1 MEENSTETK
10 KVLAEN
16 RRLRE
21 ENVKNIFVIKKF
33 KSLAKMVSHDLR
45 APIGSSISC
54 ILLCKE
60 IAEDREMKNFLSIAE
75 EQNRKVL
82 GLLDNVLT
90 WARMQLDDIKI
101 VKTRFNL
108 KEALTETVSP
118 HLFSLMSKGINLRHD
133 IKNDIYVFTD
143 KDILQSI
150 VRNIFT
156 NAIKFTNKNG
166 NIAIQ
171 AENHEDLVKIIIKDD
186 GVGMSA
192 DKNKKIFESV
202 GETLWGTEGEKGTG
216 LGLAM
221 CKELAEHVD
230 ISLESFSEG
239 LDKGSVFTISIK
251 K

>member
-1 MEENSTETK
+1 MKENLKEGEI
-10 KVLAEN
+10 LMEN
-16 RRLRE
+16 RNLRE
-21 ENVKNIFVIKKF
+21 ENVKNVMVIKKF
-33 KSLAKMVSHDLR
+33 KSLARMVSHDLR

-60 IAEDREMKNFLSIAE
+60 MTEDKEMKNFLSIAE

-82 GLLDNVLT
+82 SLIDNVLT
-90 WARMQLDDIKI
+90 WARMQLDDIK
-101 VKTRFNL
+101 VDKVRLNL
-108 KEALTETVSP
+108 KDLITNTISP
-118 HLFSLMSKGINLRHD
+118 HIFSLMSKGINLRHD
-133 IKNDIYVFTD
+133 IRNDICVFTD

-166 NIAIQ
+166 NISIS
-171 AENHEDLVKIIIKDD
+171 AEDCNGFVKIIIKDD
-186 GVGMSA
+186 GIGMSPE
-192 DKNKKIFESV
+192 KSKKVFESV

-221 CKELAEHVD
+221 SKELSERVN

-239 LDKGSVFTISIK
+239 EGKGSTFTISIGK
-251 K
+251 